1 VPDDTPGGWTMKAV
15 TWRGRR
21 DARVDT
27 VPDPQIE
34 QPTDAIV
41 EVTSTHIV
49 EP

>member
-1 VPDDTPGGWTMKAV
+1 MKAV
-15 TWRGRR
+15 TRRGGR
-21 DARVDT
+21 DVRVDT

-41 EVTSTHIV
+41 EVTSTDIV